1 MSENNTGML
10 DSGEITL
17 GYDKE
22 NSLKVQLKERLKKA
36 FFGGYTKKSVEQYAM
51 EMMESTTQMR
61 ENFEQQIRTLSAECA
76 KLNGECDVLRKQIQQ
91 AESDNE
97 KIRQTLDAANQENQE
112 LKEQLQDLRE
122 AKSLADEYHGMI
134 FDLQE
139 ELRKKTEQVTSHED
153 EIAQLQGNLH
163 AAMTQAEE
171 LTKSVATLKEQL
183 SRAEQTRQDTEQVA
197 SVNAELEDMK
207 AAYENLKGE
216 KERLQ
221 LLADQNA
228 SLRSKLEVVQGRLDE
243 QQKIHEDMM
252 KKLSQQETVH
262 AAEIEK
268 ANESTTAAKAD
279 TARLE
284 QRYSQLYEQYAAAL
298 GRTEQITAEKG
309 AIERLL
315 KKYQAREQ
323 EVAVLQ
329 EENAELKT
337 ALSQLQHICEEM
349 LAEMEHQQL
358 TYQRASSALSEK
370 DAVINKLNAEKLEL
384 QMRNVQIMEQFES
397 LAKAQTQ
404 ITEKRLL
411 AKEPETEREDSLEMQ
426 ARPFSSH
433 NKSDTTVDMNHLQ
446 EILARAKELGGNY
459 TA

>member
-97 KIRQTLDAANQENQE
+97 KIRQILDVANQENQE

-122 AKSLADEYHGMI
+122 AKSLVDEYQGMI
-134 FDLQE
+134 FDLQQ
-139 ELRKKTEQVTSHED
+139 ELQKKTELAASSKE
-153 EIAQLQGNLH
+153 EIAQLQDKLR
-163 AAMTQAEE
+163 AAMTQTEKLNQDLVVLQEQAAQAEQ
-171 LTKSVATLKEQL
+171 ARQD
-183 SRAEQTRQDTEQVA
+183 AEQTTLVHTELDRV
-197 SVNAELEDMK
+197 K
-207 AAYENLKGE
+207 AAYEDLKKKNE
-216 KERLQ
+216 QLQ
-221 LLADQNA
+221 LLADQNTA
-228 SLRSKLEVVQGRLDE
+228 LQNDLETVRGQLAD
-243 QQKIHEDMM
+243 QQKAHEGVVY
-252 KKLSQQETVH
+252 KLSQQET
-262 AAEIEK
+262 AYTEELRK
-268 ANESTTAAKAD
+268 ATDNTAAAKAD
-279 TARLE
+279 TERLE
-284 QRYSQLYEQYAAAL
+284 RKYGQLYDQYVAAL
-298 GRTEQITAEKG
+298 GRIEQVATEKG

-329 EENAELKT
+329 EENTELKS
-337 ALSQLQHICEEM
+337 AVSQLQQVCEEM
-349 LAEMEHQQL
+349 LKEMERQQSA
-358 TYQRASSALSEK
+358 YQRVSSALIEK
-370 DAVINKLNAEKLEL
+370 DAEINKLNTEKVEL
-384 QMRNVQIMEQFES
+384 QMRNVQIMDQFES
-397 LAKAQTQ
+397 LAKGQTQ

-411 AKEPETEREDSLEMQ
+411 AKETKQEDSLEMQ
-426 ARPFSSH
+426 ARPFSSP
-433 NKSDTTVDMNHLQ
+433 NKSDATVDMNHLQ

>member
-97 KIRQTLDAANQENQE
+97 KIRQILDVANQENQE

-122 AKSLADEYHGMI
+122 AKSLADEYQGMI
-134 FDLQE
+134 FDLQQ
-139 ELRKKTEQVTSHED
+139 ELQKKTELAASSKE
-153 EIAQLQGNLH
+153 EIAQLQDKLR
-163 AAMTQAEE
+163 AAMTQTEKLNQDLVVLQEQAAQAEQ
-171 LTKSVATLKEQL
+171 ARQD
-183 SRAEQTRQDTEQVA
+183 AEQTTLVHTELDRV
-197 SVNAELEDMK
+197 K
-207 AAYENLKGE
+207 AAYEDLKKKNE
-216 KERLQ
+216 QLQ
-221 LLADQNA
+221 LLADQNTA
-228 SLRSKLEVVQGRLDE
+228 LQNDLETVRGQLAD
-243 QQKIHEDMM
+243 QQKAHEGVVY
-252 KKLSQQETVH
+252 KLSQQET
-262 AAEIEK
+262 AYTEELRK
-268 ANESTTAAKAD
+268 ATDNTAAAKAD
-279 TARLE
+279 TERLE
-284 QRYSQLYEQYAAAL
+284 RKYGQLYDQYVAAL
-298 GRTEQITAEKG
+298 GRIEQVATEKG

-329 EENAELKT
+329 EENTELKS
-337 ALSQLQHICEEM
+337 AVSQLQQVCEEM
-349 LAEMEHQQL
+349 LKEMERQQSA
-358 TYQRASSALSEK
+358 YQRVSSALIEK
-370 DAVINKLNAEKLEL
+370 DAEINKLNTEKVEL
-384 QMRNVQIMEQFES
+384 QMRNVQIMDQFES
-397 LAKAQTQ
+397 LAKGQTQ

-411 AKEPETEREDSLEMQ
+411 AKETKQEDSLEMQ
-426 ARPFSSH
+426 ARPFSSP
-433 NKSDTTVDMNHLQ
+433 NKSDATVDMNHLQ

>member
-97 KIRQTLDAANQENQE
+97 KIRQILDAANQENQE

-122 AKSLADEYHGMI
+122 AKSLADEYQGMI
-134 FDLQE
+134 FDLQQ
-139 ELRKKTEQVTSHED
+139 ELQKKTELAASSKE
-153 EIAQLQGNLH
+153 EIAQLQDKLR
-163 AAMTQAEE
+163 AAMTQTEK
-171 LTKSVATLKEQL
+171 LNQDLVVLQEQAAQTEQA
-183 SRAEQTRQDTEQVA
+183 RQDAEQTTLVHTELDRV
-197 SVNAELEDMK
+197 K
-207 AAYENLKGE
+207 AAYEDLKKKNE
-216 KERLQ
+216 QLH
-221 LLADQNA
+221 LLADQNVA
-228 SLRSKLEVVQGRLDE
+228 LQNDLEAVRGRLAD
-243 QQKIHEDMM
+243 QQKAHEDVVY
-252 KKLSQQETVH
+252 KLSQQET
-262 AAEIEK
+262 AYTEELRK
-268 ANESTTAAKAD
+268 ATDNTAAAKAD
-279 TARLE
+279 TERLE
-284 QRYSQLYEQYAAAL
+284 RKYGQLYDQYVAAL
-298 GRTEQITAEKG
+298 GRIEQVATEKG

-329 EENAELKT
+329 EENTELKS
-337 ALSQLQHICEEM
+337 AVSQLQQVCEEM
-349 LAEMEHQQL
+349 LREMERQQSA
-358 TYQRASSALSEK
+358 YQRVSSALIEK
-370 DAVINKLNAEKLEL
+370 DAEINKLNTEKVEL
-384 QMRNVQIMEQFES
+384 QMRNVQIMDQFES
-397 LAKAQTQ
+397 LAKGQTK

-411 AKEPETEREDSLEMQ
+411 AKETKQEDSLEMQ
-426 ARPFSSH
+426 ARPFSSP
-433 NKSDTTVDMNHLQ
+433 NKSDATVDMNHLQ